1 MAYMSF
7 KRVYMEKNEISVV
20 HMPAVAEIYDLAYES
35 LQRLPKS
42 FRAHLKNFVIEVK
55 NFAENKVLEELSM
68 TDRYDLLG
76 LYRGVPLPLKKKT
89 INKKA
94 DVIYLYRCPLIKHAV
109 ENAEDVKALI
119 HHVLINE
126 IGHHFGCTAHEMAWI
141 HQHSKF
147 KNQD

>member
-1 MAYMSF
+1 
-7 KRVYMEKNEISVV
+7 MEKDEIRVV
-20 HMPAVAEIYDLAYES
+20 HMPAVAEIYDFAYES
-35 LQRLPKS
+35 LQRLPNS
-42 FRAHLKNFVIEVK
+42 FRSHLKNFVIEVK
-55 NFAENKVLEELSM
+55 NFAENNVLEELSM
-68 TDRYDLLG
+68 TDKYDLLG

-89 INKKA
+89 SNKKP
-94 DVIYLYRCPLIKHAV
+94 DIIYLYRCPLIRHAV

-147 KNQD
+147 TTQD

>member
-1 MAYMSF
+1 
-7 KRVYMEKNEISVV
+7 MEKDEIRVV
-20 HMPAVAEIYDLAYES
+20 HMPAVAEIYDFAYES
-35 LQRLPKS
+35 LQRLPNS
-42 FRAHLKNFVIEVK
+42 FRSHLKNFVIEVK
-55 NFAENKVLEELSM
+55 NFAENNVLEELSM

-89 INKKA
+89 SNKKP
-94 DVIYLYRCPLIKHAV
+94 DIIYLYRCPLIRHAV

-147 KNQD
+147 TTQD

>member
-1 MAYMSF
+1 
-7 KRVYMEKNEISVV
+7 MEKDEIRVV
-20 HMPAVAEIYDLAYES
+20 HMPAVAEIYDFACES
-35 LQRLPKS
+35 LQRLPNS
-42 FRAHLKNFVIEVK
+42 FRSHLKNFVIEVK
-55 NFAENKVLEELSM
+55 NFAENNVLEELSM

-89 INKKA
+89 SNKKP
-94 DVIYLYRCPLIKHAV
+94 DIIYLYRCPLIRHAV

-147 KNQD
+147 TTQD